1 MTDVSHFR
9 SQFGKGFARTNRFQ
23 VLIHPYT
30 GIISPTGTAVGW
42 GTTSAN
48 AQINRKLQF
57 MAHEASV
64 PSRSIETSELR
75 YYGPDFSVGIHGS
88 ADPITISFY
97 NQDNMDVASYFHS
110 WLDFIQGGFTYDFAF
125 PDEYVTSI
133 EIEKLNDIGKVVQ
146 RATLLKAFP
155 VTIMEMQYLWG
166 DDSPS
171 VTKVQFQ
178 FTDFSVEPVEENE

>member
-9 SQFGKGFARTNRFQ
+9 SQFEKGFARTNRFQ
-23 VLIHPYT
+23 VLIYPYA
-30 GIISPTGTAVGW
+30 GITSIDGIPIGW

-48 AQINRKLQF
+48 AQVNRKLQF

-75 YYGPDFSVGIHGS
+75 YYGPTFSIGLHAS

-97 NQDNMDVASYFHS
+97 NQDNMDASAYFHS
-110 WLDFIQGGFTYDFAF
+110 WLDFIQGANSYDFAF
-125 PDEYVTSI
+125 PDEYVTRV

-155 VTIMEMQYLWG
+155 VTIMEMQFLWG

-171 VTKVQFQ
+171 VTKVQFEY
-178 FTDFSVEPVEENE
+178 TDYTVENF